1 MADDKEK
8 SLKERFTQDLKTARD
23 FMEPIH
29 QAMDRN
35 YEMYR
40 NRWQDDDC
48 DVKVS
53 SLFTYTETVVPI
65 LTNTRVRA
73 SIHSD
78 YPEYVQHAKGLNDI
92 LDNTYDI
99 NDWDYQQQKVARMAE
114 IYRSSIAY
122 TGWDAEYKNKTGKLC
137 ITPINIR
144 WCYLDPGTV
153 EFEESSF
160 FFYVEPKR
168 KSQVIKMYPK
178 KKQEIED
185 SLNKRSGSMST
196 GNGTGNS
203 WFRTWVN
210 AFKNMVAFDSDNKR
224 AQRLDYN
231 IKLEMTEE
239 QKHKN
244 NVAFIHYWYRDDDDK
259 WRVSFWADEVLLED
273 KENPFWHERIPYD
286 IYSPTGDILSTLG
299 IPISEQIENLNW
311 EKNAILQYVRANAE
325 LHADPPMIYNT
336 TAGIKDPQALR
347 EKAKE
352 TGMIPVNNPDMVPL
366 NALAEYVQ
374 VPTMPNYVVD
384 LPDRYGAMEDRI
396 TGVNDS
402 FRGMSE
408 ATSGK
413 EVQLKQE
420 AAYTR
425 IKTKIDSFERFNKS
439 IAEKII
445 VNSMQYH
452 KETRAFR
459 IKGDYTKYQNMQPEQ
474 APFEVRPMQT
484 GTNPETGE
492 PIMNRSEFFMYAN
505 PNEWTDIVDK
515 GEDDLNEQQSPDDQQ
530 EANQAPTKE
539 SAARAYKILQM
550 TVEIEAGSSLPVSRM
565 ARKEEA
571 LELGKMNYLDQ
582 EAVLESFDWPDR
594 EDIIKR
600 MQEAAKAQQ
609 DAQMQMQQQQADAQ
623 AQQQQQQLQ
632 VQMQQKQMEMEAKAQ
647 QQAQDQQH
655 QANITQVNND
665 AKMQQVTA
673 KSQEQAMAKVQQMLQ
688 QIRAEHPEANKLSDE
703 QLIQLFSQSA

>member
-53 SLFTYTETVVPI
+53 SLYTYTETVVPI
-65 LTNTRVRA
+65 LTNSRVRA

-78 YPEYVQHAKGLNDI
+78 YPEYIQHAKGLNDI

-144 WCYLDPGTV
+144 WCYIDPGAV
-153 EFEESSF
+153 EFEESNF

-168 KSQVIKMYPK
+168 KSQVTKMYPK

-224 AQRLDYN
+224 MQRNDYN
-231 IKLEMTEE
+231 IKQEMTEE

-259 WRVSFWADEVLLED
+259 WRVSFWADEVMLED
-273 KENPFWHERIPYD
+273 TENPFWHERLPYD

-325 LHADPPMIYNT
+325 LHADPPMMYNT

-425 IKTKIDSFERFNKS
+425 IKTKIDAFERFNKS
-439 IAEKII
+439 IAEKIL
-445 VNSMQYH
+445 VNSMQYY

-459 IKGDYTKYQNMQPEQ
+459 IKGDYTKYQNIMEQPDQ

-484 GTNPETGE
+484 GTNPETNE
-492 PIMNRSEFFMYAN
+492 PIYDRSEFFMYAN
-505 PNEWTDIVDK
+505 PNEWTRIVEPQE
-515 GEDDLNEQQSPDDQQ
+515 GLEAAQPQEQGDTREEAQ
-530 EANQAPTKE
+530 EAF
-539 SAARAYKILQM
+539 KILQM

-571 LELGKMNYLDQ
+571 IELGQAGYLDQ

-594 EDIIKR
+594 DDIIKR

-609 DAQMQMQQQQADAQ
+609 DAQMQMQQQQQNQQLEAQ
-623 AQQQQQQLQ
+623 AQQ
-632 VQMQQKQMEMEAKAQ
+632 KQAELEAKAQ
-647 QQAQDQQH
+647 AQAQDQQH
-655 QANITQVNND
+655 QADMAQVNNE

-673 KSQEQAMAKVQQMLQ
+673 KSQEQAMAKVQQVLQ
-688 QIRAEHPEANKLSDE
+688 KIRQQVPEASQLTDE